1 MATLLTLQT
10 KFYRSYISVKRFAMQ
25 SRILRQARF
34 HIKNFAT
41 CKKFSS
47 CCVMATSFRSFMHAL
62 KPSGEDPD
70 SLHALRTHCV
80 PLSGSSQDYDQ
91 LLKDIPDDAKF
102 VLIGE
107 GSHGTHEF
115 YKERAKIT
123 QRLITEKGFCGVCL
137 ESDFPDTGEISLR
150 LLLKLAAGGQGCSQL
165 RPHGTRQVQIMPH
178 F

>member
-1 MATLLTLQT
+1 
-10 KFYRSYISVKRFAMQ
+10 
-25 SRILRQARF
+25 
-34 HIKNFAT
+34 
-41 CKKFSS
+41 
-47 CCVMATSFRSFMHAL
+47 MATSFRSFMHAL

-137 ESDFPDTGEISLR
+137 ESDFPDTGEISV
-150 LLLKLAAGGQGCSQL
+150 KPASGVIADPTGNSE
-165 RPHGTRQVQIMPH
+165 HMEHRQVQSMPH
-178 F
+178 V